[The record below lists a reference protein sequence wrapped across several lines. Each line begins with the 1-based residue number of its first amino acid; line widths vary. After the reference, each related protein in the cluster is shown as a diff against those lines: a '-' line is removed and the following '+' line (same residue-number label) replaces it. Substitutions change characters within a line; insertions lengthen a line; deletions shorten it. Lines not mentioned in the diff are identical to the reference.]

1 MVSRPV
7 ALKQLS
13 MIESFVVG
21 RAPRLAAQGW
31 SEEWQTLIS
40 IVLSAR
46 TRDDVTIR
54 VCEGLFKK
62 YKTANSL
69 SRASLPALETSIHSV
84 NFFRNKAR
92 SVSGCA
98 KMLVE
103 DFDGRVPHE
112 FDKLLLLSGVGR
124 KTANVFLS
132 EMGVSAIGVD
142 THVFQIARFL
152 GWSKSSTPEGVEKDL
167 KALFLRKEWSRIN
180 ESLVSFGQLHRS
192 RKKWVEVLNTVK
204 KCAPM
209 KKLVFRSRNL

>member
-1 MVSRPV
+1 MVMMSRPL

-62 YKTANSL
+62 YKTVRSL
-69 SRASLPALETSIHSV
+69 SKSSVKELEVVLHSV
-84 NFFRNKAR
+84 NFYRNKAR

-98 KMLVE
+98 KELVAR
-103 DFDGRVPHE
+103 FGGLVPHV
-112 FDKLLLLSGVGR
+112 FDELVSLPGVGR

-132 EMGVSAIGVD
+132 EMGTPALGVD

-152 GWSKSSTPEGVEKDL
+152 GWSRGTTPERVEKEL
-167 KALFLRKEWSRIN
+167 KKLFPRSSWSRVN
-180 ESLVSFGQLHRS
+180 EALVSFGQLHRS
-192 RKKWVEVLNTVK
+192 RKKWTEVLNEVK
-204 KCAPM
+204 R
-209 KKLVFRSRNL
+209 L